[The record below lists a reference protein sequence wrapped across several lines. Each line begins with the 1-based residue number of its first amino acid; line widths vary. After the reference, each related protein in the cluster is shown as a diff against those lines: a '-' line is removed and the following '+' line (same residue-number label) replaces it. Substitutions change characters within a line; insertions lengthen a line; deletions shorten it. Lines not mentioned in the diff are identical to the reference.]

1 MSDFWA
7 YPGADIL
14 AIILMVVLCVAA
26 LILARFWTRKL

>member
-14 AIILMVVLCVAA
+14 AIILMVALCVAA
-26 LILARFWTRKL
+26 LILARRWTRNL